1 MNDEKVGSLTRV
13 NIKEH
18 KITSNMRNGLENK
31 FNELQQKINDI
42 SSNNSQIE
50 KLYKSEEIRLK
61 KSNELF
67 YSQTE
72 KGREK
77 QITDLEK
84 TANNLR
90 NDCENLRALIEEK
103 ELYFQFLVAGIS
115 DEAEEKN
122 ENDNNLEDEP
132 SQEELENLI
141 EQMKVDFQKKIL
153 LKQQEL
159 QEYYKR
165 KNGYK
170 TTIIEPP
177 PPFIPKSLSKESEF
191 NPKNINNFEIHTI
204 NYNQGLSMTD
214 INLISNLIAV
224 QCLKEEYPKEFFLDY
239 VFDEIEF
246 KNKNQEFNSNVANYN
261 NNDEETNQ
269 KNFLVKNNFHNAMA
283 ITIEKVAEKILKLF
297 DFNWDDD
304 MKMIIK
310 YLDYIS
316 KKNKNLLKMSLDVAL
331 AGFRYR
337 QYEEAEKETYNK
349 ELKNLLANIK
359 DELIELAKNN
369 NNIIHITELNYLLK
383 KSNIVMMS
391 DLYYYLLNLMKISK
405 KDRFIHKEN
414 LNLVKP
420 MHIYELYLK
429 PLIEIFLSEKQE

>member
-18 KITSNMRNGLENK
+18 IITSNMRTGLENK
-31 FNELQQKINDI
+31 FNELQQKMNCIT
-42 SSNNSQIE
+42 NNNFEMQ
-50 KLYKSEEIRLK
+50 KLYESEENRLK

-67 YSQTE
+67 FSQTE

-77 QITDLEK
+77 QILDLEK

-90 NDCENLRALIEEK
+90 NDCDNLRALIEEK
-103 ELYFQFLVAGIS
+103 ELYFQFLVAGIN

-122 ENDNNLEDEP
+122 YNENNIENEATD
-132 SQEELENLI
+132 EELQTLI
-141 EQMKVDFQKKIL
+141 EQMKTDFENKIL

-177 PPFIPKSLSKESEF
+177 PPFVPKSLSKESEF
-191 NPKNINNFEIHTI
+191 IPKNINNFEVHTI
-204 NYNQGLSMTD
+204 NYNQGLSLTD
-214 INLISNLIAV
+214 INLISSLIAV

-246 KNKNQEFNSNVANYN
+246 KNKNQEINLNVTNYNSN
-261 NNDEETNQ
+261 EETNQ

-283 ITIEKVAEKILKLF
+283 ISNEKVAEKIAKLF

-304 MKMIIK
+304 IKMILK
-310 YLDYIS
+310 YLEYIS
-316 KKNKNLLKMSLDVAL
+316 RKNKNILKMSLDMEL
-331 AGFRYR
+331 TGFRYR
-337 QYEEAEKETYNK
+337 KFEEMEKGAYNK

-359 DELIELAKNN
+359 DELIELGKNHDDV
-369 NNIIHITELNYLLK
+369 IHITELNYLLK
-383 KSNIVMMS
+383 KSNVVMMS
-391 DLYYYLLNLMKISK
+391 DLYYYLLSLMKISK
-405 KDRFIHKEN
+405 KDRFTHKDN

-429 PLIEIFLSEKQE
+429 PLIEIFISDKQE